1 MGGRDCVLKP
11 KLQGREL
18 GGTALS
24 RNQGGDQEGNRAGL
38 SGSADAQNCHS
49 TSQST
54 WGKNL
59 LFPKFSGS
67 TRLNLKKG
75 PGSRTF
81 SAERTTHRPRF
92 R

>member
-1 MGGRDCVLKP
+1 MGGRDCVLKA

-24 RNQGGDQEGNRAGL
+24 RNRGGGWPGL
-38 SGSADAQNCHS
+38 GSREALMLRIATLHPKAL
-49 TSQST
+49 
-54 WGKNL
+54 GEENL
-59 LFPKFSGS
+59 LFPKFSGP

-75 PGSRTF
+75 PGSRTL
-81 SAERTTHRPRF
+81 SAERTTHRPRS